1 MDLHVTDDFNL
12 STSMPFVLNECINS
26 FKILA
31 GRQITPLLPPKHH
44 TPTLKQSKS
53 LSRCIVP
60 YYSPFCAAYCLS
72 SAPGGAATKRLSRS
86 SVAEGGAMAAA
97 EEPAI
102 AFCDPL
108 AAGFDPCAD
117 LPDLAFSILASRS
130 MESKGLGRPHCTR
143 SGTPLTN
150 ARPWHVA
157 AAFSA
162 DERSM

>member
-1 MDLHVTDDFNL
+1 MILICLQAFDSNL
-12 STSMPFVLNECINS
+12 INVS
-26 FKILA
+26 I
-31 GRQITPLLPPKHH
+31 PLKHWQGARSPRDCPTKH
-44 TPTLKQSKS
+44 RTPTLKSTKFS
-53 LSRCIVP
+53 SRCIVS

-86 SVAEGGAMAAA
+86 SAAAGGAMAAA

-102 AFCDPL
+102 AFCGPPG
-108 AAGFDPCAD
+108 AGFDPCVD
-117 LPDLAFSILASRS
+117 LPDLAFSILVSRS
-130 MESKGLGRPHCTR
+130 MESKGFGRPHCTR

-162 DERSM
+162 DDRSM